1 MKWLDI
7 QKELSDLEIAQLE
20 QSLNIKL
27 PEDYKK
33 IIGKINGGA
42 LKNASVGNIAFSRNI
57 SLHREARFSAHDII
71 PIINVKEIIL
81 FPFASTGNGDYFCF
95 DLKLHKVVLYIHE
108 IPEFRYVCDTYS
120 QLLEMIK
127 EN

>member
-7 QKELSDLEIAQLE
+7 KKEMSDSEIMLLE
-20 QSLNIKL
+20 QELNIKL

-42 LKNASVGNIAFSRNI
+42 LKKASVGNIAFSRNV
-57 SLHREARFSAHDII
+57 SLHREAKFNVYDII
-71 PIINVKEIIL
+71 PTINEQETL
-81 FPFASTGNGDYFCF
+81 FFPFANTGNGDYFCF
-95 DLKLHKVVLYIHE
+95 DLKAHKVVLYMHE
-108 IPEFRYVCDTYS
+108 ISRFRYVCDTYS

-127 EN
+127 QS